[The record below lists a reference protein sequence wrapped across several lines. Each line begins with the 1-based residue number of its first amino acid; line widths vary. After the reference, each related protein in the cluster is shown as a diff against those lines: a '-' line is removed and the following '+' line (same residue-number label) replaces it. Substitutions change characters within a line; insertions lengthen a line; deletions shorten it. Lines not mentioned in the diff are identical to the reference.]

1 MLPPSLPAAI
11 LFSIRWT
18 STTWLPMT
26 MKRDNFLQS
35 KAAAGFQVYP
45 LYYPGYGTAF
55 IYTQGQW
62 LGYGFPHMPQYPTIT
77 MPQPSYGSRFVH
89 FTSRTPCVSC
99 TVSIVSIVFM
109 NIFLREIYIG
119 VRHLGLL
126 ESGRLLYGGYCIH
139 VIMGEP
145 R

>member
-1 MLPPSLPAAI
+1 MLPPSLPSRHFVFHPVDINNMASYDNEKGQ
-11 LFSIRWT
+11 FST
-18 STTWLPMT
+18 EQGCCWLPGV
-26 MKRDNFLQS
+26 S
-35 KAAAGFQVYP
+35 
-45 LYYPGYGTAF
+45 LYSLVMAQLF
-55 IYTQGQW
+55 TQGQW

-89 FTSRTPCVSC
+89 FTYSSPYVSS